1 MSAQAAAE
9 PTTGGHMTIWEHL
22 AELRSRIFKVAIAVG
37 VGTVAGWFLFPYLL
51 DFLLVP
57 FKDVQGPDAGVIA
70 TEPLQAFTLRLQ
82 MSLYIGIAVAMPVIL
97 WQLWR
102 FITPAL
108 YPHEKKYA
116 IPFIGSALLLFGL
129 GAALAY
135 LILVPTLDFL
145 VNIGGSSIEPLYTAS
160 SYITLIVWM
169 MLAFGVGF
177 EFPVVIVAL
186 ELLGVVTP
194 RRLLGWWR
202 LASVIIVILAAVI
215 TPSGDPISMTALAI
229 PMLLLYFLSIGVGAL
244 VLKLRSRKQRKAES
258 AESAESADTVDA
270 DT

>member
-1 MSAQAAAE
+1 
-9 PTTGGHMTIWEHL
+9 MTIWEHL

-37 VGTVAGWFLFPYLL
+37 VGTIVGWFVFPSLL
-51 DFLLVP
+51 DFLLEP
-57 FKDVQGPDAGVIA
+57 FKQIQGPDAEVIA

-82 MSLYIGIAVAMPVIL
+82 MSLYIGIAIAMPVIL
-97 WQLWR
+97 WQVWR

-116 IPFIGSALLLFGL
+116 VPFITSALVLFVM

-135 LILVPTLDFL
+135 VILVPTLEFL
-145 VNIGGSSIEPLYTAS
+145 VNIGGSEIAPLYTAS

-177 EFPVVIVAL
+177 EFPVIIVAL
-186 ELLGVVTP
+186 ELLGLVTP

-202 LASVIIVILAAVI
+202 PATVIIVLVAAII
-215 TPSGDPISMTALAI
+215 TPSGDPISMTALAA
-229 PMLLLYFLSIGVGAL
+229 PMLLLYLLSIGVGAL
-244 VLKLRSRKQRKAES
+244 ILKLRGRKERRSDEPT
-258 AESAESADTVDA
+258 DVDG
-270 DT
+270 

>member
-1 MSAQAAAE
+1 MSARPAAE
-9 PTTGGHMTIWEHL
+9 PSAGGHMTLWEHL

-37 VGTVAGWFLFPYLL
+37 VGAVVGWFVCPYLL
-51 DFLLVP
+51 DFLLEP
-57 FKDVQGPDAGVIA
+57 FKQIQPDATVIA

-82 MSLYIGIAVAMPVIL
+82 MSLYIGIAIAMPVIL

-108 YPHEKKYA
+108 YAHEKKWA
-116 IPFIGSALLLFGL
+116 VPFIGSALLLFAM

-145 VNIGGSSIEPLYTAS
+145 VNIGGSSIAPLYTAS

-186 ELLGVVTP
+186 ELLGIVTP
-194 RRLLGWWR
+194 RRLLSWWR
-202 LASVIIVILAAVI
+202 PALVIIVIVAAVI
-215 TPSGDPISMTALAI
+215 TPSGDPISMTALAV
-229 PMLLLYFLSIGVGAL
+229 PMVLLYGVSIGVGAL
-244 VLKLRSRKQRKAES
+244 
-258 AESAESADTVDA
+258 
-270 DT
+270 

>member
-1 MSAQAAAE
+1 MSTQAPAE
-9 PTTGGHMTIWEHL
+9 PTSGGHMTIWEHL

-37 VGTVAGWFLFPYLL
+37 LGTVVGWFAFPYLL

-57 FKDVQGPDAGVIA
+57 FKEIQPDASVIA

-82 MSLYIGIAVAMPVIL
+82 MSLYIGIAIAMPVIL

-116 IPFIGSALLLFGL
+116 IPFIASALVLFVL

-135 LILVPTLDFL
+135 EILVPTLDFL
-145 VNIGGSSIEPLYTAS
+145 VNIGGPDIAPLYTAS

-177 EFPVVIVAL
+177 EFPVIIVAL

-202 LASVIIVILAAVI
+202 PALVIIVVVAAVI
-215 TPSGDPISMTALAI
+215 TPSGDPISMTALAV
-229 PMLLLYFLSIGVGAL
+229 PMALLYGVSIGVGAL
-244 VLKLRSRKQRKAES
+244 VLKLRRRKQRKADD
-258 AESAESADTVDA
+258 AEADADDTVDA
-270 DT
+270 DS